1 MYDVLRPGL
10 FRFSSYGEAL
20 TAVGDILAKE
30 AAASASGLE
39 AIDEEDDEDE
49 REEVRILVFV

>member
-1 MYDVLRPGL
+1 M
-10 FRFSSYGEAL
+10 
-20 TAVGDILAKE
+20 GDILAKE

-49 REEVRILVFV
+49 REEVRSTLIVYAARGGGVEQLQ